1 MADCGN
7 SNRLPAIG
15 QLVEDPIGADPQRVQ
30 AAEPSPERMARLG
43 LGLEKPQGVLDRV
56 DQRPAQLKQL
66 ATGWPGEDE
75 SGQ

>member
-1 MADCGN
+1 
-7 SNRLPAIG
+7 
-15 QLVEDPIGADPQRVQ
+15 
-30 AAEPSPERMARLG
+30 MARLG